1 MKQISSF
8 SFKKCAV
15 LFTFYSCVRLHY
27 RNERYVVS
35 KTINQWILWNKTK
48 VKLATTLSCLFFHS
62 LSLSLSVQITK
73 GTIAWVDKSTFVGE
87 DPPTT
92 TQQKP
97 GKFPWC
103 HWTETPVDI
112 TWRQLLNW
120 LTKKTKTINK
130 YNLKVAWQ
138 MWRNPDSIKVTYN
151 LNFTSKLLSCCSM
164 LLSDVKQIL
173 FICSFVDNAQFS
185 GQFAP
190 WKMSLSA

>member
-1 MKQISSF
+1 MKQKSSF

-35 KTINQWILWNKTK
+35 KNINQWILWNKNKSEASHDSFVSVLPLIIPVTF
-48 VKLATTLSCLFFHS
+48 SPNNQRHDS
-62 LSLSLSVQITK
+62 LSWQKHLC
-73 GTIAWVDKSTFVGE
+73 GGGSTHNHSA
-87 DPPTT
+87 
-92 TQQKP
+92 K
-97 GKFPWC
+97 
-103 HWTETPVDI
+103 
-112 TWRQLLNW
+112 TWEIPMMPLNRNTCW
-120 LTKKTKTINK
+120 HNLKATSELINKKTKTINK